1 MALEVLS
8 LLSEFWYGIFGN
20 GAIVTGVAIFLLAII
35 LISMRA
41 DITVILIVLIPLAVG
56 LVLNTAVSNFIEL
69 PLWIILVLF
78 MIAGLVFAWV
88 FIGLIKS

>member
-78 MIAGLVFAWV
+78 MIAGLIFAWV